1 MKTSPFKIY
10 LTITNLF
17 TNFHFT
23 CFDKE
28 GLGGKGRWEAKED
41 LWGRFRFDV
50 ENNARNMF
58 RRKIAFK

>member
-50 ENNARNMF
+50 ENNL
-58 RRKIAFK
+58 